1 MANELQRLQQWYRAQ
16 CNGDW
21 EHSYGVMVDTLDNPG
36 WRLRIDLEET
46 DLATSAFSPLSVER
60 SDTDWVHCK
69 VEQSIPRARRSGES
83 HRTSRHLSSLG
94 REEGSGVTQ
103 APNTGSSRRR
113 PKTPARLNLESLG
126 E

>member
-21 EHSYGVMVDTLDNPG
+21 EHSYGVKVDTLDNPG

-46 DLATSAFSPLSVER
+46 DLATAAFSPLSVER

-69 VEQSIPRARRSGES
+69 VEQSAFHGHGGAENLTELLDIFLRWAEKK
-83 HRTSRHLSSLG
+83 
-94 REEGSGVTQ
+94 GV
-103 APNTGSSRRR
+103 G
-113 PKTPARLNLESLG
+113 
-126 E
+126 